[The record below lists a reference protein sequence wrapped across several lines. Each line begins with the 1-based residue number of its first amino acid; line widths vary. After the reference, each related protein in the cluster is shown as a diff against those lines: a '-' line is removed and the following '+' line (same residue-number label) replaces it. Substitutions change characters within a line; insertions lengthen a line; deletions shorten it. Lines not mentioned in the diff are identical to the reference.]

1 MTDWF
6 HELSQWFQERE
17 TLAAWIAGTSLF
29 TLVASAIAV
38 PIVVRRIPSDYFLE
52 KGEETEKPG
61 RGGVS
66 RRDGDGGA
74 WVAARGR
81 GRAATKMVP
90 RSREPATRSIINI

>member
-52 KGEETEKPG
+52 KGEETEELRKSHPFLRIFFLIFKQPIPFKISFLG
-61 RGGVS
+61 S
-66 RRDGDGGA
+66 SA
-74 WVAARGR
+74 
-81 GRAATKMVP
+81 P
-90 RSREPATRSIINI
+90 L